1 MGGPVFKV
9 AGGDASECSVLLESL
24 AWVDFANG
32 FDIWVEGGGV
42 MAPARAGKPSWASLL
57 LPSLARTG
65 LVEGLDPFQHIE
77 DSGFGVRGTT
87 KSDILLS
94 L

>member
-9 AGGDASECSVLLESL
+9 AGGDASECSLLLANL

-32 FDIWVEGGGV
+32 FGIWVEGGGV
-42 MAPARAGKPSWASLL
+42 MAPARAGYPSWASLS

-65 LVEGLDPFQHIE
+65 LVEGLDPLRRIE
-77 DSGFGVRGTT
+77 DSGLGVRGAA